1 MKDKKQKK
9 PAEKKNGKKTKKV
22 SFSTIIL
29 VLIML
34 VGFSVLSYPFVS
46 DYWNQF
52 HQTRAIN
59 NYVAAVDEMDSAEY
73 EAILQAA
80 KEYNERLLHNPNRYV
95 MSDEEREEYNSLLNV
110 GNDGIMGYIQIPR
123 IRVSLPI
130 YHGTDELVLN
140 TAAGHIEGSSLP
152 VDGETVHAAL
162 SGHRG
167 LPTAKLFTDLDELAE
182 GDTFTVTVLKE
193 VMTFQ
198 VDQIHI
204 VNPNEMQ
211 DLEFTLGEDYCTLI
225 TCTPY
230 GINTHRLL
238 VRGRRVNDADFL
250 TIPPDAIRI
259 PPYIVLPAVMIPMLF
274 IALVILLILYRK
286 PKRRPSL
293 EEVVETVEQS
303 LKQKEEEK

>member
-1 MKDKKQKK
+1 MKDKQQKK
-9 PAEKKNGKKTKKV
+9 DRKKKKA
-22 SFSTIIL
+22 SLSTIIL
-29 VLIML
+29 VLIMI

-59 NYVAAVDEMDSAEY
+59 NYVAAVDEMDDADY
-73 EAILQAA
+73 DAMLRAA
-80 KEYNERLLHNPNRYV
+80 QDYNARLVENPNRYF
-95 MSDEEREEYNSLLNV
+95 MTDEERAEYESLLNV
-110 GNDGIMGYIQIPR
+110 GGDGIMGYIQIPR
-123 IRVSLPI
+123 IGVSLPI
-130 YHGTDELVLN
+130 YHGTSELVLN
-140 TAAGHIEGSSLP
+140 TATGHIEGSSLP

-204 VNPNEMQ
+204 VLPNEMQ
-211 DLEFTLGEDYCTLI
+211 DLEFSQGEDYCTLI

-238 VRGRRVNDADFL
+238 VRGRRVDGADLL

-259 PPYIVLPAVMIPMLF
+259 PSYIILFAVMIPLLF
-274 IALVILLILYRK
+274 VSLVILLILYRK
-286 PKRRPSL
+286 PKPRPTL
-293 EEVVETVEQS
+293 EEVMEAAEHAY
-303 LKQKEEEK
+303 KRKEEEK

>member
-1 MKDKKQKK
+1 MKDKQQKK
-9 PAEKKNGKKTKKV
+9 DRKKKKA
-22 SFSTIIL
+22 SLSTIIL
-29 VLIML
+29 VLIMI

-59 NYVAAVDEMDSAEY
+59 NYVAAVDEMDDADY
-73 EAILQAA
+73 DAMLRAA
-80 KEYNERLLHNPNRYV
+80 QDYNARLVENPNRYF
-95 MSDEEREEYNSLLNV
+95 MTDEERAEYESLLNV
-110 GNDGIMGYIQIPR
+110 GGDGIMGYIQIPR
-123 IRVSLPI
+123 IGVSLPI
-130 YHGTDELVLN
+130 YHGTSELVLN
-140 TAAGHIEGSSLP
+140 TATGHIEGSSLP

-193 VMTFQ
+193 VMTFR

-204 VNPNEMQ
+204 VLPNEMQ
-211 DLEFTLGEDYCTLI
+211 DLEFSQGEDYCTLI

-238 VRGRRVNDADFL
+238 VRGRRVDGADLL

-259 PPYIVLPAVMIPMLF
+259 PSYIILFAVMIPLLF
-274 IALVILLILYRK
+274 VSLVILLILYRK
-286 PKRRPSL
+286 PKPRPTF
-293 EEVVETVEQS
+293 EEVVEAAEHAQ
-303 LKQKEEEK
+303 KRKEEEK